1 MIKTQSSKY
10 AIIGAMK
17 IGLAVV
23 LASFALSA
31 FAEKRPFSRYQVI
44 LDKALFGELPRDF
57 DPTKMPGEV
66 VKTSQKELTKEQE
79 ALKSAVH
86 FSVINVNPSGEVEVG
101 FSDLSDKAAPR
112 HYFLKVGETQ
122 DGWHV
127 EKADAATATATLSKG
142 DIVLD
147 LALGENSAKGAGA
160 APSAA
165 QRAPA
170 SGLLAGSHMTARQ
183 RREQRDAEARKKE
196 LELQKRSIDLEKAK
210 EELQADKEERERSRE
225 ALRAQLSELKEALQK
240 SRKSQEELRRESAVA
255 DGAEGNENNDTE

>member
-10 AIIGAMK
+10 AIIGTMK
-17 IGLAVV
+17 IGLAAV

-31 FAEKRPFSRYQVI
+31 FAEKLPFSRYQVI

-66 VKTSQKELTKEQE
+66 VKTNQKELTKEQE

-86 FSVINVNPSGEVEVG
+86 FSVINVNPAGEVEVG
-101 FSDLSDKAAPR
+101 FSDLSDKATPR
-112 HYFLKVGETQ
+112 HYFLKVGESQ

-147 LALGENSAKGAGA
+147 LALGENSAKGGGS
-160 APSAA
+160 APGAA
-165 QRAPA
+165 QRAPS
-170 SGLLAGSHMTARQ
+170 SGLLSGHMTARQ

-196 LELQKRSIDLEKAK
+196 LELQKRSIDLEKEK
-210 EELQADKEERERSRE
+210 EALQADKEERERSRE

-240 SRKSQEELRRESAVA
+240 SRKNQEELRRESAAA